1 MSASGKTLPEHDA
14 KIARIS
20 FGAVWSHYISIFVEA
35 PDYRSDAGELSGS
48 PGSGHTAFQP
58 SCPSRGPDKIPRE
71 SRFKSQSANRDC
83 SLNDRVAAGVCVSTV
98 LLLHESRGCD
108 GATGPMTLTLA
119 MNEC

>member
-35 PDYRSDAGELSGS
+35 PDYRFDAGEVSGS

-58 SCPSRGPDKIPRE
+58 SCPSRGPDKSRE
-71 SRFKSQSANRDC
+71 KVDLKANQRIEIA
-83 SLNDRVAAGVCVSTV
+83 L
-98 LLLHESRGCD
+98 
-108 GATGPMTLTLA
+108 
-119 MNEC
+119 